1 MRKIV
6 KTLKERK
13 WFIFGFT
20 SFVTLLAIVYVLS
33 LTSSPI
39 EYIAKTSFLKPTKSS
54 VISLNK
60 PGFLNE
66 TVATVYSSFLSN
78 INKKTLNL
86 NKNPDYNNRLQ
97 FNKKIYI
104 LKEKILINVNDFFC
118 S

>member
-1 MRKIV
+1 MQQNNQEIYSYKTNEIDLRKIV

-20 SFVTLLAIVYVLS
+20 SFVTLHAIVYVLS

-60 PGFLNE
+60 SGFLNE
-66 TVATVYSSFLSN
+66 TDATVYSSFLSN

-86 NKNPDYNNRLQ
+86 RD
-97 FNKKIYI
+97 
-104 LKEKILINVNDFFC
+104 ILIFILNTK
-118 S
+118 